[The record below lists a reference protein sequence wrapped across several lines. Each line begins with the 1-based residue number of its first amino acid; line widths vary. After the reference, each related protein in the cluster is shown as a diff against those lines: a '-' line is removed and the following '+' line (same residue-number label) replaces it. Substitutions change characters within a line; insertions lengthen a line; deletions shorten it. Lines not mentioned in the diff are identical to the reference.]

1 VSALVEPC
9 ENNPQKKHIILQ
21 RQTLIN
27 KYIMKTVKKVAAN
40 FKKMDA
46 AQMKKIKGGYWL
58 EHTDSTGKVTR
69 IWV

>member
-1 VSALVEPC
+1 
-9 ENNPQKKHIILQ
+9 
-21 RQTLIN
+21 
-27 KYIMKTVKKVAAN
+27 MKTVKKVAAN

-69 IWV
+69 IWVQSIKRHSQKRVIVKYNF